1 MAQITGE
8 RRKGSNWALHASEL
22 KDLPQQLQARKN
34 VEVDPLEEV
43 FLDDPRAE
51 KEQEP
56 MFRRSSNR

>member
-8 RRKGSNWALHASEL
+8 RRKGNTWALHATEL
-22 KDLPQQLQARKN
+22 KDLPRQLQKRKN
-34 VEVDPLEEV
+34 IEVDPLEEV

-56 MFRRSSNR
+56 IFRRSSNR